1 MREAIREGMREGI
14 RGDEEQIDGGKGFQA
29 RAVFISTHQ
38 YSSALISP
46 QAPGDDDVIIRT
58 TGKELERG
66 ACAEPCS
73 EDENFPRTFRGG
85 SEYENFLPLVLHN
98 HPAASPAAS
107 PAAAAGDAGCLR
119 RGGGLHG

>member
-1 MREAIREGMREGI
+1 MREAIREGMREGM
-14 RGDEEQIDGGKGFQA
+14 RGNEEQIDGGKGFQA

-46 QAPGDDDVIIRT
+46 QAPGDDDVIIRK

-73 EDENFPRTFRGG
+73 EDENF
-85 SEYENFLPLVLHN
+85 LPLVLHN
-98 HPAASPAAS
+98 HPAAS

>member
-1 MREAIREGMREGI
+1 MREAIREGMREGM

-46 QAPGDDDVIIRT
+46 QAPGDDDVIIRK

-66 ACAEPCS
+66 ACAEPCA

-85 SEYENFLPLVLHN
+85 SEDGNFP
-98 HPAASPAAS
+98 
-107 PAAAAGDAGCLR
+107 R
-119 RGGGLHG
+119 TFR

>member
-1 MREAIREGMREGI
+1 MRR
-14 RGDEEQIDGGKGFQA
+14 QIDGGKGFQA

-46 QAPGDDDVIIRT
+46 QAPGDDDVIIRK

-85 SEYENFLPLVLHN
+85 SEDEIFLPLVLHN

-107 PAAAAGDAGCLR
+107 PAATAGDAVCLR
-119 RGGGLHG
+119 RGGGLHA